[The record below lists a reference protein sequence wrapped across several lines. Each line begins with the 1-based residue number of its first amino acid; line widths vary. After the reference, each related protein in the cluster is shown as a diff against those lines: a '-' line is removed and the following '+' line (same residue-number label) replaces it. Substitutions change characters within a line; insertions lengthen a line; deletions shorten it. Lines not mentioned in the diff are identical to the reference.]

1 MFRRSIAA
9 ALLMVMVAWAEMAL
23 APMLFMHTGHVH
35 AAREMAEPVLGHT
48 VAHHHH
54 AMPAGHPCCPGIGK
68 AVSPALTE
76 FAAGTLP
83 CQNEHRCCFQQGPQ
97 NVPAP
102 VNARVAQGIAPAV
115 LAEISP
121 DRDAESHVSGSTAVA
136 PGPPPGKFGM
146 VLRV

>member
-1 MFRRSIAA
+1 MFKKSIAA
-9 ALLMVMVAWAEMAL
+9 ALLMVMAAWAEMAL
-23 APMLFMHTGHVH
+23 APMLFMHSGHVH
-35 AAREMAEPVLGHT
+35 AREMAEPASGQT
-48 VAHHHH
+48 AAHHHH

-68 AVSPALTE
+68 TENTALRE

-102 VNARVAQGIAPAV
+102 VNARVLREIAPAV
-115 LAEISP
+115 IAEISP
-121 DRDAESHVSGSTAVA
+121 DCEAESHVSPATAVA
-136 PGPPPGKFGM
+136 PGPPPGRFGM

>member
-1 MFRRSIAA
+1 MFKKSLAA

-23 APMLFMHTGHVH
+23 APMLFMHRGHVH
-35 AAREMAEPVLGHT
+35 AAREMAEPVSGQT

-68 AVSPALTE
+68 TENTAPSE
-76 FAAGTLP
+76 FAAINLP

-102 VNARVAQGIAPAV
+102 VNARVSREIAPAV
-115 LAEISP
+115 IAGISP
-121 DRDAESHVSGSTAVA
+121 DRAAESHVSPTSALA
-136 PGPPPGKFGM
+136 LGPPPGQFGM

>member
-1 MFRRSIAA
+1 MFKRSLAA

-23 APMLFMHTGHVH
+23 APMLFMPAGHVH
-35 AAREMAEPVLGHT
+35 AAREMAEPVSEKT

-68 AVSPALTE
+68 TENTAPSE
-76 FAAGTLP
+76 FAAINLP

-102 VNARVAQGIAPAV
+102 VNARVSREIAPA
-115 LAEISP
+115 AITEISP
-121 DRDAESHVSGSTAVA
+121 DRDAESHVSPTIALT
-136 PGPPPGKFGM
+136 PGPPPGQFGM